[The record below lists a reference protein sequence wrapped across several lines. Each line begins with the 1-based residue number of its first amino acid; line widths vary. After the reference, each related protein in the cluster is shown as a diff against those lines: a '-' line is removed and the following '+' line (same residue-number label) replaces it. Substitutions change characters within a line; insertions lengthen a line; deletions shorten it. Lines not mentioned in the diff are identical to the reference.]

1 MIDAARKQSLVD
13 AGDVPLGV
21 AMPGIVERAARQR
34 GFTLIE
40 VLVALTLMAL
50 VSLISWQG
58 LEAVQRS
65 GERLDERSEE
75 TLALVRALGQIERDL
90 LMHAGEDVLAPTMS
104 AGADID
110 EKDDSAG
117 RQPLPAGIHWD
128 PNHGLFLIRAVDA
141 GLWQRLHW
149 YLQDNQL
156 MRAAGTPSYELPL
169 PEPLHA
175 VAVLDRVEALRVRVW
190 VPGEGWL
197 EPQSEEASN
206 SAQRTPAR
214 SGVRQDSSVQ
224 GVEIALHRQ
233 GAASEPYRKV
243 VVLP

>member
-1 MIDAARKQSLVD
+1 MTDVTRKQSVVD
-13 AGDVPLGV
+13 RCAVT
-21 AMPGIVERAARQR
+21 PGIVAPSIVERGAAQR

-75 TLALVRALGQIERDL
+75 TLALVRVLGQIERDL
-90 LMHAGEDVLAPTMS
+90 LMHAGEEVLAPTMS

-110 EKDDSAG
+110 EKDDQAG

-197 EPQSEEASN
+197 EPQSEEN
-206 SAQRTPAR
+206 GDSARRAPAR
-214 SGVRQDSSVQ
+214 SSIRQDTNVH